1 MIPRLPSYP
10 MPDPASFPATRVAWT
25 PDASR
30 AALLVHDLQ
39 TYFLDFYDPA
49 LPPVP
54 ELLRNVSRLI
64 ARCRE
69 LGIPVVYTAQPGDQ
83 RPEDRALLTDFWGA
97 GLRDDPA
104 QTRVHPQVAPQPGDT
119 VLTKWRYSAFKRT
132 PLEGQLRAWG
142 RDQLL
147 VCGVYAHIGCLLTAA
162 EAFMLD
168 VQPFLIGDALADFS
182 ETEHRQ
188 ALIYAANR
196 CAQVTGTDAALRA
209 LAGPASTPVWTEVRV
224 RGQVAALLGVD
235 PQDLHGDDD
244 LLMLGLDS
252 VRLMLL
258 TEDWQREG
266 RRVSYADVAARPTLN
281 AIMAALSAAAPMPE
295 PTPVPESA

>member
-10 MPDPASFPATRVAWT
+10 MPDPASFPDTRVAWT
-25 PDASR
+25 PDAARSV
-30 AALLVHDLQ
+30 LLVHDLQ
-39 TYFLDFYDPA
+39 VYFLDFYDPA

-64 ARCRE
+64 ARCRD

-83 RPEDRALLTDFWGA
+83 RPEDRALLTDFWGS
-97 GLRDDPA
+97 GLREDPA

-182 ETEHRQ
+182 EAEHRQ
-188 ALIYAANR
+188 ALTYAANR

-209 LAGPASTPVWTEVRV
+209 LGSPAWTEEQV

-258 TEDWQREG
+258 TEDWQRDG

-281 AIMAALSAAAPMPE
+281 AMVAALNAKPTLNATPAPE
-295 PTPVPESA
+295 PV

>member
-10 MPDPASFPATRVAWT
+10 MPDPASFPDTRVAWT
-25 PDASR
+25 PDAARSV
-30 AALLVHDLQ
+30 LLVHDLQ
-39 TYFLDFYDPA
+39 AYFLDFYDPA

-64 ARCRE
+64 AHCRE

-97 GLRDDPA
+97 GLRDDPE

-132 PLEGQLRAWG
+132 PLEDQLRAWG

-182 ETEHRQ
+182 EAEHRQ
-188 ALIYAANR
+188 ALTYAAGR

-209 LAGPASTPVWTEVRV
+209 LAGPAWTEGRV
-224 RGQVAALLGVD
+224 RGQIAALLGVD

-281 AIMAALSAAAPMPE
+281 VIVAALNASPALNATPAPE
-295 PTPVPESA
+295 PV

>member
-182 ETEHRQ
+182 EAEHRQ
-188 ALIYAANR
+188 ALTYAANR

-209 LAGPASTPVWTEVRV
+209 LGGPVWTEVRV

-295 PTPVPESA
+295 PTPVPESV

>member
-25 PDASR
+25 PDAAR
-30 AALLVHDLQ
+30 AVLLVHDLQ

-97 GLRDDPA
+97 GLRDDPG

-132 PLEGQLRAWG
+132 PLEEQMRAWD

-182 ETEHRQ
+182 EAEHRQ
-188 ALIYAANR
+188 ALTYAANR
-196 CAQVTGTDAALRA
+196 CAQVTGTDDALRA
-209 LAGPASTPVWTEVRV
+209 LAGPAWTEERV

-281 AIMAALSAAAPMPE
+281 AIVAALNASPALNATPAPE
-295 PTPVPESA
+295 PV

>member
-30 AALLVHDLQ
+30 SALLVHDLQ
-39 TYFLDFYDPA
+39 TYFLEFYDLA

-69 LGIPVVYTAQPGDQ
+69 LGIPVVYTAQPGGQ
-83 RPEDRALLTDFWGA
+83 RPQDRALLTDFWGT

-132 PLEGQLRAWG
+132 PLEEQLRAWG

-182 ETEHRQ
+182 EAEHRQ
-188 ALIYAANR
+188 ALTYAANR
-196 CAQVTGTDAALRA
+196 CAQVTGTDDALRA
-209 LAGPASTPVWTEVRV
+209 LGSPAWTEERV

-235 PQDLHGDDD
+235 PQALHGDDD
-244 LLMLGLDS
+244 LLILGLDS

-266 RRVSYADVAARPTLN
+266 QRVSYADVAARPTLN
-281 AIMAALSAAAPMPE
+281 AIMDALNASAPMPE
-295 PTPVPESA
+295 PTPAPEPV